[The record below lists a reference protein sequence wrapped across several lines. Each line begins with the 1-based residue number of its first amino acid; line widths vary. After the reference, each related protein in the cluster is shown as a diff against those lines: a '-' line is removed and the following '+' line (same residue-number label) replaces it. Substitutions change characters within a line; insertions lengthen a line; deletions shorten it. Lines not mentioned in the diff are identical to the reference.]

1 MRCKFK
7 RIRLLG
13 FRIQD
18 LGALLQESCV
28 TGLFGRKSR
37 ILYGS
42 FAGNVVDYMAL
53 LQEMSYIIWLFCRKR
68 RRLYGSF
75 AGKVVY
81 YMALLQETS
90 YIIGLFCR
98 KSRILQVSFGE
109 THVLQ
114 VQRMSSLRV

>member
-1 MRCKFK
+1 
-7 RIRLLG
+7 
-13 FRIQD
+13 
-18 LGALLQESCV
+18 
-28 TGLFGRKSR
+28 
-37 ILYGS
+37 
-42 FAGNVVDYMAL
+42 MAL
-53 LQEMSYIIWLFCRKR
+53 LQEKSYIIWLFCRKR

>member
-13 FRIQD
+13 CRIQD

-28 TGLFGRKSR
+28 TGLFGRKRR
-37 ILYGS
+37 I
-42 FAGNVVDYMAL
+42 
-53 LQEMSYIIWLFCRKR
+53 
-68 RRLYGSF
+68 LYGSF